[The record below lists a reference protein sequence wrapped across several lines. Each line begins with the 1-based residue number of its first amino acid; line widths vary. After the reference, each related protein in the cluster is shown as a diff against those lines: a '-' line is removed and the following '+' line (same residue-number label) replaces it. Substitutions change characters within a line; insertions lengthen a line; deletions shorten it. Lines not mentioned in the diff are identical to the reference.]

1 MVASKDKSF
10 MDNTIKSKPLK
21 KDRLLRSA
29 AIYGANAS
37 GKSNVLKALSYI
49 KRLVQTS
56 HNYQSDTKI
65 KYSPFKLDKKCRNK
79 PSKFQIIFIKN
90 DIKYIYGLSVTDV
103 KVVDEYLYYYP
114 GGRKSQIF
122 DRKDTTTFTFKV
134 DKKDQDF
141 FADKTLGNVLYLSRA
156 TQLNYNRTKEAYNWF
171 IENLMTVSPDN
182 PRLQELSINLLNDN
196 NTKDLIRNAMIRAD
210 VGIEEINARIIK
222 FNYDQLPSD
231 IPENLKKLMAEPDV
245 TWMTPE
251 IKTIHKGV
259 SFDFSEESEGT
270 IRVFDIIGCWIKA
283 LKDGKVL
290 VVDELEI
297 KLHPHLCSY
306 LVTLFHDSSQ
316 NKNNA
321 QLIFSTHN
329 VYLLEQDIFRRD
341 QIWFTEKIPETGQTD
356 LYSLWEFSP
365 RKDKNLKIGYLTGRY
380 GALPFIQNKGLIS

>member
-1 MVASKDKSF
+1 
-10 MDNTIKSKPLK
+10 
-21 KDRLLRSA
+21 
-29 AIYGANAS
+29 
-37 GKSNVLKALSYI
+37 
-49 KRLVQTS
+49 
-56 HNYQSDTKI
+56 
-65 KYSPFKLDKKCRNK
+65 
-79 PSKFQIIFIKN
+79 
-90 DIKYIYGLSVTDV
+90 
-103 KVVDEYLYYYP
+103 
-114 GGRKSQIF
+114 
-122 DRKDTTTFTFKV
+122 
-134 DKKDQDF
+134 
-141 FADKTLGNVLYLSRA
+141 
-156 TQLNYNRTKEAYNWF
+156 YNRTKEAYNWF

>member
-1 MVASKDKSF
+1 MLVEISIENFLSIKDEVTLSMVASKDKSF

-141 FADKTLGNVLYLSRA
+141 FADKTLGNVLYL
-156 TQLNYNRTKEAYNWF
+156 
-171 IENLMTVSPDN
+171 
-182 PRLQELSINLLNDN
+182 
-196 NTKDLIRNAMIRAD
+196 
-210 VGIEEINARIIK
+210 
-222 FNYDQLPSD
+222 
-231 IPENLKKLMAEPDV
+231 
-245 TWMTPE
+245 
-251 IKTIHKGV
+251 
-259 SFDFSEESEGT
+259 
-270 IRVFDIIGCWIKA
+270 
-283 LKDGKVL
+283 
-290 VVDELEI
+290 
-297 KLHPHLCSY
+297 
-306 LVTLFHDSSQ
+306 
-316 NKNNA
+316 
-321 QLIFSTHN
+321 
-329 VYLLEQDIFRRD
+329 
-341 QIWFTEKIPETGQTD
+341 
-356 LYSLWEFSP
+356 
-365 RKDKNLKIGYLTGRY
+365 
-380 GALPFIQNKGLIS
+380 